1 MHDGEEEKDF
11 AWVADKIVTTR
22 LQTSIAT
29 VVGGASTALWQ
40 WLMGGYDPATS
51 NHVGIVLGSLPI
63 GGATG
68 IIALGLLMMRTA
80 RRDRLAEE
88 AARQTR
94 ERELQILEQVE

>member
-1 MHDGEEEKDF
+1 MLDGEEEKDF

-22 LQTSIAT
+22 LQTSVAA
-29 VVGGASTALWQ
+29 VVGGASTALAQ
-40 WLMGGYDPATS
+40 WLMGAYDPATP
-51 NHVGIVLGSLPI
+51 NHFGIVLSSLPI

-88 AARQTR
+88 AARS
-94 ERELQILEQVE
+94 EREGDRQKLEWIE